1 MSVAH
6 VIAEIESLGIRL
18 WLDEGQ
24 LRYQAPKNVLT
35 AELRNQ
41 LVAQKPAII
50 AFLAQARQ
58 SVIPTI
64 QPVVRDVGTR
74 IPLSFA
80 QQRLW
85 FLAQLEDNSSFYNIP
100 TELHLHGPLNLQA
113 LAESFRL
120 LEVRH
125 EMLRTTFPEVAGQ
138 AYQQIHLPNFT
149 PELIDLTDLPEAQ
162 QAAEVA
168 RRSRL
173 AMNYRFDLANGPL
186 WQVSL
191 LRLNATAHV
200 LLLTLHHTIADGWSM
215 GILMHELSALYA
227 QVASEAPINLPA
239 LAIQYAD
246 YAVWQR
252 QWLQGEELQA
262 QLAYWRQQLAD
273 APPLLT
279 LPTDYPRPAVQS
291 GQGDHV
297 VLLLPPE
304 LVRQIKQ
311 LAQAQNATLFMT
323 LQAAFSVLL
332 ARYSG
337 QDDILIGTPI
347 ANRPLSEIEPLIG
360 LFLNALVLRNNLSG
374 NPTFRALLAQ
384 VRQTALAAFQYQA
397 IPFELLVETLQPE
410 RSLAHSPIF
419 QVMFNLLNNR
429 TDALTLP
436 GVTVQHREVEYAVAK
451 HDLVLVMQELEPG
464 MYAVFEYSTDL
475 FARATIERMAG
486 HFQVLLEAIVANPD
500 QPVGGLP
507 LLTAAE
513 RQQLLVE
520 WNSDITANAGDACYH
535 TLFEL
540 QAAQSPEAEAIR
552 WQPAPGAALA
562 CLSYHELNEQANQ
575 LAHHLRACG
584 VGSSFGPAAIV
595 GVCLERSAE
604 TIISLLAIFKAG
616 GVYMPLDPALP
627 DERISTLLTQSGA
640 RMILT
645 QQQYV
650 ARLAGQ
656 DAAIICF
663 DADAELLTRQ
673 PTSHPINYST
683 PAHLAYV
690 LFTSG
695 STGVPKGVMIEHR
708 GMLNN
713 LRAKIHDHGLTA
725 RDKLAQTAPPGF
737 DISLWQFLAVLLVGG
752 TVRIFSDEIARDP
765 VALLCHTEQE
775 RITVLEVVPS
785 LFRFM
790 LDELN
795 ADGGLR
801 PSFAALRWLSLTGEA
816 LPPNLCNLW
825 LASYPHIP
833 ILNAYGPAEC
843 SDDSTHH
850 IITAPFP
857 PDTVTVPIGRPL
869 PNVRLYVLDKQL
881 QLVPIGVPGELCIG
895 GIGVGRG
902 YLNDPERTTAV
913 FLPNPFVADP
923 DARLYRTGDAARYRA
938 DGTLEFLGRLDNQVK
953 LRGFRIELGEIE
965 AVLDQHE
972 AVEQS
977 VVVLQIAAN
986 GEQHL
991 VAYVTRNQREEI
1003 LSVAPQWREFLAKRL
1018 PSYMLP
1024 SHFVVLDTLPL
1035 TPNGKI
1041 DRKRIPALDA
1051 AQSGAA
1057 DRYVLPRT
1065 PTEALLVRIWQEVLR
1080 LERIGIHDHFFAIGG
1095 HSLLA
1100 TQVTSRLRQH
1110 FQVEVAL
1117 RTIFSAP
1124 TIAELA
1130 EQIDHLILSRTIQQL
1145 EADPTT
1151 EREEISL

>member
-6 VIAEIESLGIRL
+6 VIAEIERLGIRL
-18 WLDEGQ
+18 WLDDGQ

-35 AELRNQ
+35 AALRNQ

-64 QPVVRDVGTR
+64 QPVVRAVGTR

-100 TELHLHGPLNLQA
+100 SELHLHGPLNLQA
-113 LAESFRL
+113 LTAAFRL
-120 LEVRH
+120 LEARH

-191 LRLNATAHV
+191 LRLNATTYV
-200 LLLTLHHTIADGWSM
+200 LLMTMHHTIADGWSM
-215 GILMHELSALYA
+215 GILLHELSVLYA
-227 QVASEAPINLPA
+227 QVASGAQSNLPA

-252 QWLQGEELQA
+252 AWLQGTELQA
-262 QLAYWRQQLAD
+262 QLAYWRQQLAG

-297 VLLLPPE
+297 ALLLPLE
-304 LVRQIKQ
+304 LVRQLKQ

-337 QDDILIGTPI
+337 QADILIGTPI
-347 ANRPLSEIEPLIG
+347 ANRPLAEIEPLIG
-360 LFLNALVLRNNLSG
+360 LFLNALVLRTDLAG
-374 NPTFRALLAQ
+374 NPSFRTLLAR
-384 VRQTALAAFQYQA
+384 VRQSALAAFEHQA
-397 IPFELLVETLQPE
+397 MPFEMLVEHLQPE
-410 RSLAHSPIF
+410 RSLAHSPLF

-429 TDALTLP
+429 SAALTLP
-436 GVTVQHREVEYAVAK
+436 GVTVQHGEVEYAVAK
-451 HDLVLVMQELEPG
+451 HDLVLVMQELETG
-464 MYAVFEYSTDL
+464 MYVGFDYTTDL
-475 FARATIERMAG
+475 FTRATIERMAG
-486 HFQVLLEAIVANPD
+486 HFQVLLEAIVADPE
-500 QPVGGLP
+500 QLVSALP
-507 LLTAAE
+507 LLTAVE
-513 RQQLLVE
+513 RDQQLVT
-520 WNSDITANAGDACYH
+520 WNSASSADAGDACYH
-535 TLFEL
+535 TLFE
-540 QAAQSPEAEAIR
+540 AQVAQTPEAEAVHTQPIR
-552 WQPAPGAALA
+552 AIA
-562 CLSYHELNEQANQ
+562 CLTYRELNARANQ
-575 LAHHLRACG
+575 LAHHLRAGG
-584 VGSSFGPAAIV
+584 VGPETIV

-604 TIISLLAIFKAG
+604 TLISLLAIFKAG
-616 GVYMPLDPALP
+616 GAYMPLDPALP
-627 DERISTLLTQSGA
+627 DERLVTLLTQSGA

-645 QQQYV
+645 RQQYV

-663 DADAELLTRQ
+663 DADAALLAQQ
-673 PTSHPINYST
+673 PTSNLVTHAT
-683 PAHLAYV
+683 PAQLAYV

-695 STGVPKGVMIEHR
+695 STGVPKGVMIEQR
-708 GMLNN
+708 GMVNN

-725 RDKLAQTAPPGF
+725 HDKLAQTAPPGF
-737 DISLWQFLAVLLVGG
+737 DISLWQFLAALLVGG
-752 TVRIFSDEIARDP
+752 TVRIFSDELARDP
-765 VALLCHTEQE
+765 VALLHHTEAE

-790 LDELN
+790 LDELH
-795 ADGGLR
+795 APGGQR
-801 PSFAALRWLSLTGEA
+801 PTFAALRWLSLTGEA
-816 LPPNLCNLW
+816 LPPNLCNAW

-843 SDDSTHH
+843 SDDATHH
-850 IITAPFP
+850 SITAPFP
-857 PDTVTVPIGRPL
+857 PDATSVPIGRPL

-881 QLVPIGVPGELCIG
+881 QLVPVGVPGELCIG

-902 YLNDPERTTAV
+902 YLNEPERTAEV
-913 FLPNPFVADP
+913 FLRDPFVAQP
-923 DARLYRTGDAARYRA
+923 DARLYRTGDMARYRP
-938 DGTLEFLGRLDNQVK
+938 DGNIEYLGRTDHQVK

-965 AVLDQHE
+965 AVLDQHG
-972 AVEQS
+972 AVEKS
-977 VVVLQIAAN
+977 VAAIQATAN
-986 GEQHL
+986 GEQQL
-991 VAYVTRNQREEI
+991 VAYVALTQQGDGST
-1003 LSVAPQWREFLAKRL
+1003 LVPQWRDFLSARL
-1018 PSYMLP
+1018 PSYMVP
-1024 SHFVVLDTLPL
+1024 SHFVVLDALPL
-1035 TPNGKI
+1035 TPNGKL
-1041 DRKRIPALDA
+1041 DRKRLPALASAQFVA
-1051 AQSGAA
+1051 AE
-1057 DRYVLPRT
+1057 RYVPPRT
-1065 PTEALLVRIWQEVLR
+1065 PTEALLVAIWHEVLR

-1100 TQVTSRLRQH
+1100 TQVLARLRRH
-1110 FQVEVAL
+1110 FLVELPL
-1117 RTIFSAP
+1117 RAIFGAP

-1130 EQIDHLILSRTIQQL
+1130 EQIDQLTLSQTIQQ
-1145 EADPTT
+1145 PTEDLT
-1151 EREEISL
+1151 AEREEILL